1 MAQSEL
7 KAKSPVA
14 AVSFDLPSENI
25 DLLNWN
31 LIGLG
36 GVDSSTPISN
46 MRKKDPGKPSD
57 SDPEANLSGL
67 SPSPCQFFGLSSSPS
82 CFSPSFAENRAWP
95 GIAVPDPRAPT
106 TERGK
111 VAPDLRARACSGIGA
126 PDLRAP
132 TTERG
137 KVAPDPRARAPDR
150 RSPSMGSPDLGMK
163 SPRSSPD
170 DDDNLMDLS
179 MEAPGSR
186 RSRGCREGRYTVMVP
201 QTELKPNQ
209 TLHQVNPRSVKWL
222 LNEVYPAYKRTSIDR
237 SLNLVDFLSPEVTKQ
252 LITRAKRKWRGLLWH
267 MPDESIPNQLSDQNV
282 KEVLCHLIR
291 PSGAVQYRELLLKH
305 VERIPKSLEWTFGVL
320 DYDIKISDLVV
331 KVLADFKLFDDY
343 FRHEAE
349 PELLVS
355 YPAEEYGK
363 EKQPGIF
370 WLALECFQQYKE
382 NFRTLLTP
390 KFLSKCKDKEEFIG
404 KFLELNDQWTDRAE
418 KHRMQNEQGM
428 PSEKPEFIM
437 ERVNREKTQKGYLEG
452 LSRKPSYD
460 RSKAN
465 LNMYQQQHGSPFFPP
480 IEDAEEQDPEVEA
493 AVVTGDGETR
503 VLSELPDDYEE
514 AEFKAVVE
522 SFNRAENRGG
532 SAFKPK
538 PPFSPAGR
546 GSARPPLRKFSA
558 GRGSSPGGAQ
568 QRTLVCYYYAI
579 HGECEKGK
587 DCPFSHDSGLARE
600 WLQSKMKV
608 YSGSPL
614 LSSGQAANRSDPS
627 LQQRV
632 FPPKRPDAL
641 YRMGASQ
648 SSLSTQPS
656 MGGAG
661 GEDEEDS

>member
-1 MAQSEL
+1 MSESKDIQEGGQLIHMFQGMLEQMEKRILERMGTMENKMQTIEEKIESLATKDDLGILRERIEDLEVKVATKLDIEALEQELVSKTEFADFQRLNEKGYEELEKRVAVFENRLPEPDLEEIAAKVQASFAEKFCTKEEIEKKQKEDKEIEKENQFKIIAARQEARMEFLKLRSQVQDMVQSEL
-7 KAKSPVA
+7 KTKSPVA

-57 SDPEANLSGL
+57 SDPEANLVGL

-82 CFSPSFAENRAWP
+82 SFSPSFAESRAWS

-282 KEVLCHLIR
+282 KEVL
-291 PSGAVQYRELLLKH
+291 
-305 VERIPKSLEWTFGVL
+305 
-320 DYDIKISDLVV
+320 
-331 KVLADFKLFDDY
+331 
-343 FRHEAE
+343 
-349 PELLVS
+349 
-355 YPAEEYGK
+355 
-363 EKQPGIF
+363 
-370 WLALECFQQYKE
+370 
-382 NFRTLLTP
+382 
-390 KFLSKCKDKEEFIG
+390 
-404 KFLELNDQWTDRAE
+404 
-418 KHRMQNEQGM
+418 
-428 PSEKPEFIM
+428 
-437 ERVNREKTQKGYLEG
+437 
-452 LSRKPSYD
+452 
-460 RSKAN
+460 
-465 LNMYQQQHGSPFFPP
+465 
-480 IEDAEEQDPEVEA
+480 
-493 AVVTGDGETR
+493 
-503 VLSELPDDYEE
+503 
-514 AEFKAVVE
+514 
-522 SFNRAENRGG
+522 
-532 SAFKPK
+532 
-538 PPFSPAGR
+538 
-546 GSARPPLRKFSA
+546 
-558 GRGSSPGGAQ
+558 
-568 QRTLVCYYYAI
+568 
-579 HGECEKGK
+579 
-587 DCPFSHDSGLARE
+587 
-600 WLQSKMKV
+600 
-608 YSGSPL
+608 
-614 LSSGQAANRSDPS
+614 
-627 LQQRV
+627 
-632 FPPKRPDAL
+632 
-641 YRMGASQ
+641 
-648 SSLSTQPS
+648 
-656 MGGAG
+656 
-661 GEDEEDS
+661 